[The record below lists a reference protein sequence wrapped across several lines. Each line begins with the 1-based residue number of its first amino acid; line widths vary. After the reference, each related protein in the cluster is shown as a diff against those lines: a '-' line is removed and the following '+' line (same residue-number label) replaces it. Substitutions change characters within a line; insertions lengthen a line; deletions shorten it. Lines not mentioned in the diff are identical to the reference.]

1 MEELSYSFH
10 IGSDKNKKNS
20 VRLTSKNN
28 VSGTNSMSNN
38 AIQNAKQLSTADKHN
53 YRKYDNRQDEILVLP
68 LPGFPDIIVTFE
80 SIIFL

>member
-38 AIQNAKQLSTADKHN
+38 AKIGRASC
-53 YRKYDNRQDEILVLP
+53 RERV
-68 LPGFPDIIVTFE
+68 
-80 SIIFL
+80 

>member
-28 VSGTNSMSNN
+28 ISGTNSMSNR
-38 AIQNAKQLSTADKHN
+38 LL
-53 YRKYDNRQDEILVLP
+53 RKIWVKPINCSFLFSVLGYS
-68 LPGFPDIIVTFE
+68 L
-80 SIIFL
+80 